1 MTPPLSWALQEMIVQ
16 ACGTAFWYKRPLQS
30 LLLRAGV
37 PRPLVTKY
45 SNESKYVMVRS
56 ILAELDSRGEQGIRV
71 QHSIVRELAG
81 IRTVTDPSVDRKAA
95 QEALDD
101 LRKTAREEGALED
114 PAAKAAEV
122 NRQQRAV
129 AKARISAVED
139 QHKGLEKLCERYRAL
154 VNSDGAPQDR
164 GYDLEDLIGDLFN
177 LYRIPYHPP
186 YRKGTVEQ
194 TDGFFTFNGFQ
205 YLIEARWRKNPP
217 TLNDLRAFSLKVEA
231 KIESTRGL
239 FVSVAGFRDE
249 VLVEAKPLRNV
260 IYLNGQDLAHVLE
273 GRTLLPQALTV
284 KIDQAARR
292 GVFFYPL
299 QNHL

>member
-1 MTPPLSWALQEMIVQ
+1 MTPPLSWALQEMVVQ

-30 LLLRAGV
+30 LLVRAGV
-37 PRPLVTKY
+37 PGPLVTKY

-56 ILAELDSRGEQGIRV
+56 ILAELDSHGERGIRV
-71 QHSIVRELAG
+71 QHSIVRELAS
-81 IRTVTDPSVDRKAA
+81 IKSVTDPSVDRKAA

-101 LRKTAREEGALED
+101 LRKTARDEGALED
-114 PAAKAAEV
+114 PAAKTAEAT
-122 NRQQRAV
+122 RQQRAA

-139 QHKGLEKLCERYRAL
+139 QHKELEKLCERYRAL
-154 VNSDGAPQDR
+154 VTNEGAPQDR
-164 GYDLEDLIGDLFN
+164 GYALEALIGDLFN

-205 YLIEARWRKNPP
+205 YLIESRWRKKPP
-217 TLNDLRAFSLKVEA
+217 TINDLRAFSLKVEA

-249 VLVEAKPLRNV
+249 VLVEAKPIRNV
-260 IYLNGQDLAHVLE
+260 IYVSGQDLAHILE
-273 GRTLLPQALTV
+273 GRNLLPQALTV
-284 KIDQAARR
+284 KIDQAARH
-292 GVFFYPL
+292 GVFFYSL
-299 QNHL
+299 QNHV